1 MTRSVLKDPN
11 PKQFSRWVDLADHLP
26 GRTGKQ
32 IRDRWINFL
41 DPTLNRLPFSWEDDM
56 KLWNGHEEGT
66 DHCSSSHPSLSYISH
81 TYILY
86 PHSYSQVGNRWVEI
100 SEKVFQS
107 TRSENQ
113 VKNRYNSAAFKKFVS
128 EEFGAFA
135 YDAAKQAALTKYVAE
150 REAIQSAATRTESE
164 KKRHAEEV
172 LVRLKDDVSAPL
184 KKRFKASIAAS
195 SYKMNNIWTKR
206 EDEIVSRQILADP
219 NRPFTRWGD
228 LAIKLPGRTG
238 KQVRNRWINHL
249 DPALN
254 HGPFSREDDMKLYQG
269 QAQLGNRWVEIS
281 YQIFHS
287 TRGETQLK
295 NRWSSSAF
303 KSFVADEFGVDAHDA
318 ATREGGRKRAMTRPS
333 SGLAMSGPYLPPPNQ
348 GAAALQAAIMHLG
361 DQQPPQNVPAQKDE
375 VIAEDTSPIPEPRTA
390 PNKPSQVKTEDKLVR
405 PVQVVRVESDGT
417 SVDRAASGEDEEK
430 DRLKKELDNAHSKI
444 DKLNHR
450 NASLEKKYEKLK
462 LALEEKEV
470 LVHHYRSLKGRY

>member
-1 MTRSVLKDPN
+1 MVYERARRYYALSLTHISLPSH
-11 PKQFSRWVDLADHLP
+11 QFVA
-26 GRTGKQ
+26 
-32 IRDRWINFL
+32 
-41 DPTLNRLPFSWEDDM
+41 
-56 KLWNGHEEGT
+56 
-66 DHCSSSHPSLSYISH
+66 
-81 TYILY
+81 
-86 PHSYSQVGNRWVEI
+86 
-100 SEKVFQS
+100 
-107 TRSENQ
+107 
-113 VKNRYNSAAFKKFVS
+113 
-128 EEFGAFA
+128 EEFGAGA

-150 REAIQSAATRTESE
+150 REAIQSATATRTESE

-206 EDEIVSRQILADP
+206 EDEIVSRHILADP
-219 NRPFTRWGD
+219 NRQPTANPTTNPSKSPTPFTRWGD

-281 YQIFHS
+281 YQVFHS

-361 DQQPPQNVPAQKDE
+361 DQQPPRNIPAQKAE
-375 VIAEDTSPIPEPRTA
+375 VIADDTSHIPEPRSV

-430 DRLKKELDNAHSKI
+430 DRLKKELDHAHSKI